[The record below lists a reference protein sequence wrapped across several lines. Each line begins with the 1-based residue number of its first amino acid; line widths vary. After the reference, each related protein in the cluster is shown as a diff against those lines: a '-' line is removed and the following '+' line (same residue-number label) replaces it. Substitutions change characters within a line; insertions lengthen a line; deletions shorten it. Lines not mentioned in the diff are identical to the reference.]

1 MSFRNRPIALLILST
16 LLLGITSSLYAQAQ
30 FPHAVFDEY
39 VESAMQK
46 AELPGMAV
54 GVVRDGKPVLLKGY
68 GVRKLGD
75 PAKVDQDT
83 LFQIAST
90 TKAFTAA
97 GLAMLVDEG
106 KLKWDAPVRAYMP
119 AFQMYEPYVSHEISV
134 RDLLSHRSGLGMG
147 EGDLLLSAG
156 TDLSSTELV
165 QRMKYM
171 KALWSFR
178 SHWAYCNLCFLAAG
192 QVIPAITGQSW
203 QDFIRLRIFTPLEM
217 NHTVTTLDGL
227 RHSTNAAT
235 AHTKIDDVL
244 KSVPWDSV
252 DSAAPAGAIASS
264 VNDMSKWIA
273 AQLAH
278 GKLPDGKTRLFSEA
292 SSQEMWSAASFIPV
306 QPSPEPVLQ
315 RHFNEYG
322 LGWGLWD
329 YRGHRIVS
337 HGGGIT
343 GMITQVVLIPDL
355 NAGFVVLSNAD
366 ANGAMA
372 VDAVE
377 LRLLD
382 ALMGAEGRDW
392 ISFFQ
397 ADWQKDKAEAD
408 AAEKQAASKRDD
420 SRKPS
425 LPLERYAG
433 SYHDDWF
440 VDVILSV
447 EDGHLI
453 LNSPRAPR
461 LTADLEP
468 WQGDSFVANFR
479 EKTVPK
485 AYVYFSLKPDG
496 SIDSFRMAA
505 VSPLADFSY
514 DFQDLLFK
522 PVSKPVKRDP

>member
-16 LLLGITSSLYAQAQ
+16 LLLGITSSLYAQSQ
-30 FPHAVFDEY
+30 FPHALFDEY

-46 AELPGMAV
+46 AELPGMAI

-83 LFQIAST
+83 LFQIGST

-106 KLKWDAPVRAYMP
+106 KLKWDAPVRTYMP
-119 AFQMYEPYVSHEISV
+119 DFQMYEPYVSHEISV
-134 RDLLSHRSGLGMG
+134 RDLLSHRSGLAEG
-147 EGDLLLSAG
+147 EGDLLIIAK
-156 TDLSSTELV
+156 TDLSAKELV

-171 KALWSFR
+171 KPLWSFR

-192 QVIPAITGQSW
+192 QLIPAITGQSW
-203 QDFIRLRIFTPLEM
+203 QDFIRLRIFMPLGM
-217 NHTVTTLDGL
+217 DHTVNTLDGL

-235 AHTKIDDVL
+235 AHTKIDGVL
-244 KSVPWDSV
+244 KTVPWDSV

-273 AQLAH
+273 VQLAH
-278 GKLPDGKTRLFSEA
+278 GKLPDGTTRLFSED
-292 SSQEMWSAASFIPV
+292 SSQEMWSAASFMPIYL
-306 QPSPEPVLQ
+306 SSEPVLQ
-315 RHFNEYG
+315 KHFNEYG
-322 LGWGLWD
+322 LGWVLRD
-329 YRGHRIVS
+329 YRGHKIVS
-337 HGGGIT
+337 HGGGVL
-343 GMITQVVLIPDL
+343 GMITDLVLIPDL
-355 NAGFVVLSNAD
+355 NAGFVILSNAD
-366 ANGAMA
+366 ANGNVA

-382 ALMGAEGRDW
+382 ALMGAEDKDW
-392 ISFFQ
+392 ISFYQ
-397 ADWQKDKAEAD
+397 ANWQAEKAQAD
-408 AAEKQAASKRDD
+408 AAEKQDAAKRDA

-425 LPLERYAG
+425 LSLQGYAG

-440 VDVILSV
+440 VDVNLSV

-479 EKTVPK
+479 EKSVPK

-496 SIDSFRMAA
+496 SIDSFRMSAI
-505 VSPLADFSY
+505 SPLADFSY

-522 PVSKPVKRDP
+522 LVSKPVKQDP